1 MLVGER
7 RRIARDARR
16 WIAATATI
24 ALLLAVLV
32 APASA
37 AAEIAR
43 SQATPGASQVM
54 ISRSPSLA
62 PPSGH
67 KPKPTPVPTPLP
79 TPRPTPEPTPLPTP
93 RPTPVPTPVPTPT
106 VAPTPKV
113 TPTPSPRPTPRP
125 TPTPP
130 PTGIPT
136 PTFEPVSPPAAT
148 PTSGVVTTPTVEPT
162 PTLGAPGST
171 TTTSPAP
178 TDPPIAEA
186 LGGTIDGQGPGGRPA
201 AVVGDSGLP
210 GRSGNRGPMASVL
223 AILGLRAPT
232 FPGFSLGLTLV
243 STTGAVA
250 AAMAFG
256 LFGRRRRDGEAP
268 DSDAVLAAAA
278 ATGIAIASPDLRSL
292 PQSRPLTAH
301 DRDAL
306 ALAAAAAADT
316 EAEDTEALM
325 PRWRRPSLLLA
336 RKADPIRDSAPVAR
350 LSFDHGLVGP
360 LDGRERRVIRYRV
373 VRLLDGPDELRALEI
388 GYLDQGDEVQLIE
401 KYGAYW
407 LVLCPDGRQGWLHKM
422 TLGEIV
428 DERSEPD
435 IPTATMPIVADSWTM
450 GESDDI
456 DADVL
461 DAYLASRRRQA

>member
-1 MLVGER
+1 MV
-7 RRIARDARR
+7 
-16 WIAATATI
+16 T
-24 ALLLAVLV
+24 
-32 APASA
+32 
-37 AAEIAR
+37 
-43 SQATPGASQVM
+43 
-54 ISRSPSLA
+54 
-62 PPSGH
+62 
-67 KPKPTPVPTPLP
+67 
-79 TPRPTPEPTPLPTP
+79 
-93 RPTPVPTPVPTPT
+93 
-106 VAPTPKV
+106 APTAEPA
-113 TPTPSPRPTPRP
+113 PTQ
-125 TPTPP
+125 
-130 PTGIPT
+130 
-136 PTFEPVSPPAAT
+136 
-148 PTSGVVTTPTVEPT
+148 
-162 PTLGAPGST
+162 GAPDST
-171 TTTSPAP
+171 TTASPAP
-178 TDPPIAEA
+178 TDPPITAA
-186 LGGTIDGQGPGGRPA
+186 AGGTTDGQGPGSHPA
-201 AVVGDSGLP
+201 AGDRDSGP
-210 GRSGNRGPMASVL
+210 AGRSGNWGPLASVL
-223 AILGLRAPT
+223 AIVGLHGPT

-292 PQSRPLTAH
+292 PPSRPLTAE
-301 DRDAL
+301 DRAAL
-306 ALAAAAAADT
+306 ALAVAAAAADT
-316 EAEDTEALM
+316 EAEDREALM
-325 PRWRRPSLLLA
+325 PRWRRPSLLQA

-428 DERSEPD
+428 DVRSEPD
-435 IPTATMPIVADSWTM
+435 IPTATMPIVAESWTM

-456 DADVL
+456 DTDVL
-461 DAYLASRRRQA
+461 DAYLASRRRGA